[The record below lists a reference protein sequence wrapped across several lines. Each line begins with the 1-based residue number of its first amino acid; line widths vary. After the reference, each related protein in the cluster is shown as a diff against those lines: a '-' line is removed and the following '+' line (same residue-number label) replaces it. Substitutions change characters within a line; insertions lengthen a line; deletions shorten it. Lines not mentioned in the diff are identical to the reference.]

1 MALDRLGQLA
11 SALPSDDS
19 AVTFT
24 RAGLMALLDGG
35 WCRVIATSAQELTVD
50 EVAEQMR
57 KAPSTV
63 RGWLIS
69 GDLRGYKLN
78 NREWRMPRSALRDY
92 IARQAETGHQAT
104 ETAEVDIAEW
114 RKVQRG

>member
-1 MALDRLGQLA
+1 MTALDRLRQLA
-11 SALPSDDS
+11 SALHSDDS

-24 RAGLMALLDGG
+24 RAGLMALLDEDGVGG
-35 WCRVIATSAQELTVD
+35 VIATSSQDAQELTVD

-57 KAPSTV
+57 KAPSTL

-78 NREWRMPRSALRDY
+78 NREWRVPRSARRWCM
-92 IARQAETGHQAT
+92 ARSRGRIPRPAIGAYAT
-104 ETAEVDIAEW
+104 
-114 RKVQRG
+114 R